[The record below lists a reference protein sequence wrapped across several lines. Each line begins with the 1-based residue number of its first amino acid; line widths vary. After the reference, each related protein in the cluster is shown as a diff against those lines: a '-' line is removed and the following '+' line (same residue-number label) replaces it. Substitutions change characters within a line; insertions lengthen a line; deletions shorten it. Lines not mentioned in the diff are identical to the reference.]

1 MISIHAIV
9 GISTLILNLLVFITI
24 FRRQKG
30 LHKKIGYYFIV
41 FATTTSLLGIY
52 ISLIKDMPILTAIG
66 FFTLIQ
72 LMMGLRALKNKKYIA
87 SKVDVLLLILYIVNL
102 IYMAQIYS
110 SISTA
115 LFFVYSIIFL
125 FHTYHLFYKNNKES
139 SLYLSQHID
148 HMIGVSVSVVT
159 AFFIGAIGIL
169 NKFFIFW
176 IIPTIIFYFFAKYL
190 RLKYAPIRAIKLW
203 R

>member
-1 MISIHAIV
+1 MISIHGIV
-9 GISTLILNLLVFITI
+9 GISTLILNLWVLITI
-24 FRRQKG
+24 FRREKG
-30 LHKKIGYYFIV
+30 LHKKIGYYFIIFV
-41 FATTTSLLGIY
+41 SITSLLGIY
-52 ISLIKDMPILTAIG
+52 VSLIKNIPILTAIG

-72 LMMGLRALKNKKYIA
+72 LMMGIRALKNKKYI
-87 SKVDVLLLILYIVNL
+87 SNKTDVFLLILYIINL
-102 IYMAQIYS
+102 IYMAQIYN
-110 SISTA
+110 SISIA
-115 LFFVYSIIFL
+115 LFFVYSIIFI
-125 FHTYHLFYKNNKES
+125 FHIYHLFYKKNKES
-139 SLYLSQHID
+139 NLYLSQHID
-148 HMIGVSVSVVT
+148 HMVGVTISIVT